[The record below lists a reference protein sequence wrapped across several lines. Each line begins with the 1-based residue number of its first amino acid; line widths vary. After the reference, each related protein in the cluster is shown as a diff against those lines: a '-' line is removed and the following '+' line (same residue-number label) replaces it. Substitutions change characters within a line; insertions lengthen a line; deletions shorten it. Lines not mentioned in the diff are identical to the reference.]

1 MTKQD
6 NDPGGTLPGPGTE
19 DRTSS
24 TFRYVVGYGGDKRS
38 KEAVKLAVAMAR
50 AFNAQLEIV
59 CVLRADDPYQQVYPP
74 VGDISP
80 MLRQQASGWLQEGF
94 ELVPGD
100 VAARTHIRTSPSIAG
115 GLLDA
120 VTEFGAGLIVVGAA
134 SGKYTAKF
142 SVGPV
147 ADTLLHRATV
157 PVALTPRGYKGTEP
171 ITRMYAG
178 VGVRQGAQRVIAETK
193 RAVERT
199 GLELVLVSFLPLD
212 QLHGETEQAVD
223 AAREKLR
230 EDAAEIGVD
239 HPVSVTVAQGK
250 NLKKSVTNMDW
261 NPGSV
266 LFVGSSRLAG
276 DRQIFLGSTAGR
288 ILRHLPVP
296 MIVLPRRANDPSAPN
311 ADGRHEGG
319 RGVGG
324 AGPDEEEVR

>member
-1 MTKQD
+1 MTAQG
-6 NDPGGTLPGPGTE
+6 NEPGAKVPGPGTAGT
-19 DRTSS
+19 TSS
-24 TFRYVVGYGGDKRS
+24 TVRYVVGYGGDKRS
-38 KEAVKLAVAMAR
+38 REAVKLAAVMAR

-80 MLRQQASGWLQEGF
+80 MLRQQASGWLRKGL
-94 ELVPGD
+94 ELVPDD

-134 SGKYTAKF
+134 SGKYTATF

-147 ADTLLHRATV
+147 TDTLLHRATV

-178 VGVRQGAQRVIAETK
+178 VGMRPGAQRVIDVAR
-193 RAVERT
+193 RAVQRT
-199 GLELVLVSFLPLD
+199 GLDLVLVSFLPLD
-212 QLHGETEQAVD
+212 QIHGEPEQAID

-230 EDAAEIGVD
+230 ENAAEIGVD

-250 NLKKSVTNMDW
+250 NLKETVTRMDW
-261 NPGSV
+261 DTGSV

-276 DRQIFLGSTAGR
+276 DRQIFLGSTAAR

-296 MIVLPRRANDPSAPN
+296 MIVLPRGANDPSAPT
-311 ADGRHEGG
+311 ADDRHEGG
-319 RGVGG
+319 RGMGG